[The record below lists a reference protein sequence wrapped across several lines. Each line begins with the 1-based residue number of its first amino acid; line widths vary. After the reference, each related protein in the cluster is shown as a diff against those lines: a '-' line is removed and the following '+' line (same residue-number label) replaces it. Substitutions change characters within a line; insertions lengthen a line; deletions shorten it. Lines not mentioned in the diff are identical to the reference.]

1 MEEQWRDSPWHWEN
15 GSHQDR
21 KHTIVIQFKHW
32 ASHCLQERHLL
43 LISSLSPGWAGQN
56 KKQISKEQAGSGC
69 RNKQGLPQEEG
80 LRLSPLWD
88 MNGEWLS
95 SWSLRSTGRVL
106 TLSLALALLPL
117 HDTQEVGE

>member
-21 KHTIVIQFKHW
+21 KHTIVIQLKHW
-32 ASHCLQERHLL
+32 ASHCLQERHLS
-43 LISSLSPGWAGQN
+43 LISFLSPGWAGQN

-80 LRLSPLWD
+80 LGYPHSGTW
-88 MNGEWLS
+88 MESGF
-95 SWSLRSTGRVL
+95 
-106 TLSLALALLPL
+106 LPGPSGAQAGCS
-117 HDTQEVGE
+117 HSA